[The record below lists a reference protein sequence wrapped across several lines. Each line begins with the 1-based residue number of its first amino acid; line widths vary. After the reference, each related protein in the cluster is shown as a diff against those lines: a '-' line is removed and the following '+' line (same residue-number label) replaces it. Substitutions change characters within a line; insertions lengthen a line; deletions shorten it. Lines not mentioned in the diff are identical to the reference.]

1 MVHERRLRERL
12 EDAEDAKNLHTLI
25 HAIVVATLK
34 HVSPD
39 EIDMD
44 SEDVET
50 QVRLSTDIVMLQAL
64 NGMVIFASSKLPR
77 QSCLTR

>member
-12 EDAEDAKNLHTLI
+12 EDAEDAKNLHILI
-25 HAIVVATLK
+25 HAMLIATLK
-34 HVSPD
+34 HVSSD

-50 QVRLSTDIVMLQAL
+50 QVRLSTDIVMLRAL
-64 NGMVIFASSKLPR
+64 NGIGSFVFLQVFDPLIVL
-77 QSCLTR
+77 